1 MKMTMKKTITKSL
14 WTAGLAVFVATPV
27 LAAPHG
33 HGTDILHFSIREDF
47 QNQGVEPNA
56 SGHVQASQNQQGHAN
71 NQTLDITAKGL
82 MSGTNYALFALLGSD
97 TSLTSITNF
106 ITDANGNVTI
116 HYRSVGHGHGGGKD
130 KIPLPD
136 ALNPVS
142 NIRELD
148 IADAGGTVVLAADF
162 TAPDKLHLLVKRNL
176 SANGV
181 SAELMIKA
189 SSTNHAQLS
198 VMASGLTQSSDYSL
212 ALDGAPVQT
221 GTSDRKGKLHITTRQ
236 DINILSVSSV
246 ALWDSSSNVVVSTT
260 LP

>member
-1 MKMTMKKTITKSL
+1 MRKTITKSL
-14 WTAGLAVFVATPV
+14 WAAGLAVFAATPL

-47 QNQGVEPNA
+47 QNQGVETNA
-56 SGHVQASQNQQGHAN
+56 SGKVQASQNQQGNAN

-82 MSGTNYALFALLGSD
+82 MAGTNYGLFALLGSD
-97 TSLTSITNF
+97 TTLTSITNF
-106 ITDANGNVTI
+106 TTDANGNVTI
-116 HYRSVGHGHGGGKD
+116 HYRSVGHGHGGGKN

-148 IADAGGTVVLAADF
+148 IADAGSTVVLAADF
-162 TAPDKLHLLVKRNL
+162 TAPNKLQLLVKRNIGT
-176 SANGV
+176 NGV

-189 SSTNHAQLS
+189 SSTNHVELS
-198 VMASGLTQSSDYSL
+198 LMASGLAPSSDYSL
-212 ALDGAPVQT
+212 ALDNAPVQT
-221 GTSDRKGKLHITTRQ
+221 GTSNGKGKLHLATTQ
-236 DINILSVSSV
+236 NINILSVGSV

>member
-1 MKMTMKKTITKSL
+1 MRKTITKSL
-14 WTAGLAVFVATPV
+14 WAAGLAAFVATPL

-33 HGTDILHFSIREDF
+33 HGTDILHFSIREAF

-56 SGHVQASQNQQGHAN
+56 SGQVQASQNRQGNAN

-82 MSGTNYALFALLGSD
+82 MAGTNYGLFALLGSD
-97 TSLTSITNF
+97 TTLTSITNF
-106 ITDANGNVTI
+106 TTDANGNVTI
-116 HYRSVGHGHGGGKD
+116 HYRSIGNGHGGGKG

-148 IADAGGTVVLAADF
+148 IADAGSTVVLVADF
-162 TAPDKLHLLVKRNL
+162 TAPDKLQLLVKRDI

-181 SAELMIKA
+181 TAKLMIKA
-189 SSTNHAQLS
+189 SSTNRAQLS
-198 VMASGLTQSSDYSL
+198 VMASGLASSSDYSL

-221 GTSDRKGKLHITTRQ
+221 GTSNGKGKLHITTKQ
-236 DINILSVSSV
+236 SINILSVSSV